1 MDIHL
6 KCPNCE
12 STKETGPHYF
22 NVRGQCCTCGWKR
35 DGFVE
40 HFCRD
45 ASIIPALRAELL
57 ERAEAHE
64 EAVNRMEAWFRSWCR
79 LCKQSLDGAAEYHDL
94 RRELAERCELTDP
107 VVEAA
112 REMFRARDTHPD
124 DIMETAVAVAD
135 EVNACGKLRDALRG
149 LEGGDE

>member
-1 MDIHL
+1 VRDLAGPCRPHLFIGNPPHCARCGELDHQGILDIEA
-6 KCPNCE
+6 N
-12 STKETGPHYF
+12 
-22 NVRGQCCTCGWKR
+22 R
-35 DGFVE
+35 
-40 HFCRD
+40 
-45 ASIIPALRAELL
+45 ALRAELL

-64 EAVNRMEAWFRSWCR
+64 DAVHFPPGSERFKWLLGPRDAMTWAYWE
-79 LCKQSLDGAAEYHDL
+79 LK
-94 RRELAERCELTDP
+94 RELLSRCELTDP